1 MNTAAFAFKIDSESQ
16 SPLAGL
22 LRYLPRERFGDAT
35 NCRRKPL
42 SIGLKSK
49 NSCGKSPT
57 GKRKRAVEDTR
68 FKSRDG
74 PPEGRFCRSA
84 IRTSGGVK
92 FMSDETKSLMPVR
105 SPSAPGTVG
114 LAGQQRVTGKWIRFW
129 IALSLTLSPS
139 GAFAQQTS
147 AKVQTNDKAAWL
159 GKGNGNKGT
168 DSTAPTDPNYV
179 IGPQDALDNAY
190 YIYKDFNG
198 NTRSGT
204 GGCWDLGAYQH

>member
-1 MNTAAFAFKIDSESQ
+1 
-16 SPLAGL
+16 
-22 LRYLPRERFGDAT
+22 
-35 NCRRKPL
+35 
-42 SIGLKSK
+42 
-49 NSCGKSPT
+49 
-57 GKRKRAVEDTR
+57 
-68 FKSRDG
+68 
-74 PPEGRFCRSA
+74 
-84 IRTSGGVK
+84 
-92 FMSDETKSLMPVR
+92 MSDETKSLMPVR

-114 LAGQQRVTGKWIRFW
+114 LAGQQMVTGKWIRFW

-204 GGCWDLGAYQH
+204 GGCWDLGAYQHWADWDLLGRITKFAPKRSCWGLLRGKMVLLSIGKIWKMDVLYEQSLSWV